1 MEHLEHMPDGAPS
14 GPGNRLNPHAA
25 SAAHEGVPTPADT
38 GAPDGAG
45 APAGTSA
52 GISDLVAQHYGALR
66 SLAERQLAADRA
78 RTGIATMSPTSL
90 LGETFTRLLRQE
102 TRILNESHLSAIAT
116 MLFMRVLA
124 DRRRKRLAMK
134 RGGRTIH
141 FPAEGLER
149 ESQERSPEEDALLA
163 ADVDF
168 LHEKL
173 TELAEREPRRAEAIS
188 LHTIGGM
195 TVPMVAELLGVS
207 VATVERDLALARAWL
222 ASQMK

>member
-1 MEHLEHMPDGAPS
+1 MEHLEHMSDGSPS
-14 GPGNRLNPHAA
+14 ASGDRPYPTTAQPGIGAA
-25 SAAHEGVPTPADT
+25 
-38 GAPDGAG
+38 DGAG
-45 APAGTSA
+45 AGNGNSGT
-52 GISDLVAQHYGALR
+52 GISELVAQHYGALR

-78 RTGIATMSPTSL
+78 RTGFATLSPTSL

-102 TRILNESHLSAIAT
+102 TRIVNESHLSAIAT

-124 DRRRKRLAMK
+124 DRRRKRLATK
-134 RGGRTIH
+134 RGGRNSK
-141 FPAEGLER
+141 FPVDGLER
-149 ESQERSPEEDALLA
+149 ESDERSPEEDALLA

-173 TELAEREPRRAEAIS
+173 AELAEREPRRAEAIS

>member
-1 MEHLEHMPDGAPS
+1 MQEPNDMPDDAPS
-14 GPGNRLNPHAA
+14 AA
-25 SAAHEGVPTPADT
+25 ESAP
-38 GAPDGAG
+38 
-45 APAGTSA
+45 SA
-52 GISDLVAQHYGALR
+52 GHGHIAGLVAEHYGALR
-66 SLAERQLAADRA
+66 ALAERQLAADRA
-78 RTGIATMSPTSL
+78 RTGFATLSPTSL

-102 TRILNESHLSAIAT
+102 TKIASESHLSAIAT

-124 DRRRKRLAMK
+124 DRRRKRLALK
-134 RGGRTIH
+134 RGGRDSALPTD
-141 FPAEGLER
+141 GLEK
-149 ESQERSPEEDALLA
+149 ESDRRSPEEDAILA

-173 TELAEREPRRAEAIS
+173 AELAEREPRRAEAIS

>member
-1 MEHLEHMPDGAPS
+1 MEHLEHMSDGSPSASGDRPNPTAAP
-14 GPGNRLNPHAA
+14 PGIGAA
-25 SAAHEGVPTPADT
+25 
-38 GAPDGAG
+38 DGAG
-45 APAGTSA
+45 AGNGNSGT
-52 GISDLVAQHYGALR
+52 GISELVAQHYGALR

-78 RTGIATMSPTSL
+78 RTGFATLSPTSL

-102 TRILNESHLSAIAT
+102 TRIVNESHLSAIAT

-124 DRRRKRLAMK
+124 DRRRKRLATK
-134 RGGRTIH
+134 RGGRNSK
-141 FPAEGLER
+141 FPVDGLER
-149 ESQERSPEEDALLA
+149 ASADRSPEEDALLA

-173 TELAEREPRRAEAIS
+173 AELAEREPRRAEAIS

>member
-1 MEHLEHMPDGAPS
+1 MEHLEHMSDGSPS
-14 GPGNRLNPHAA
+14 ASGDKPNPTTAQP
-25 SAAHEGVPTPADT
+25 ST
-38 GAPDGAG
+38 GAAAGAG
-45 APAGTSA
+45 ARDGNTGT
-52 GISDLVAQHYGALR
+52 GISALVAQHYGALH

-78 RTGIATMSPTSL
+78 RTGFATLSPTSL

-102 TRILNESHLSAIAT
+102 TRIVNESHLSAIAT

-124 DRRRKRLAMK
+124 DRRRKRLATK
-134 RGGRTIH
+134 RGGRKCK
-141 FPAEGLER
+141 FPVEGLER
-149 ESQERSPEEDALLA
+149 ESDERSPEEDALLA

-173 TELAEREPRRAEAIS
+173 AELAEREPRRAEAIS

-195 TVPMVAELLGVS
+195 TIPMVAELLGVS

>member
-1 MEHLEHMPDGAPS
+1 MEHLEHMSDGSPS
-14 GPGNRLNPHAA
+14 ASGDRPNPTTAQPGIGAA
-25 SAAHEGVPTPADT
+25 
-38 GAPDGAG
+38 DGAG
-45 APAGTSA
+45 ARDGNSGT
-52 GISDLVAQHYGALR
+52 GISELVAQHYGALR

-78 RTGIATMSPTSL
+78 RTGFATLSPTSL

-102 TRILNESHLSAIAT
+102 TRIVNESHLSAIAT

-124 DRRRKRLAMK
+124 DRRRKRLATK
-134 RGGRTIH
+134 RGGRNRK
-141 FPAEGLER
+141 FPVDGLER
-149 ESQERSPEEDALLA
+149 ESDERSPEEDALLA

-173 TELAEREPRRAEAIS
+173 AELAEREPRRAEAIS

>member
-1 MEHLEHMPDGAPS
+1 MEHLEHMSDGSPS
-14 GPGNRLNPHAA
+14 ASGDRPNPTTAQPGIGAA
-25 SAAHEGVPTPADT
+25 
-38 GAPDGAG
+38 DGAG
-45 APAGTSA
+45 AGNGNSGT
-52 GISDLVAQHYGALR
+52 GISELVAQHYGALR

-78 RTGIATMSPTSL
+78 RTGFATLSPTSL

-102 TRILNESHLSAIAT
+102 TRIANESHLSAIAT

-124 DRRRKRLAMK
+124 DRRRKRLATK
-134 RGGRTIH
+134 RGGRNSK
-141 FPAEGLER
+141 FPVDGLER
-149 ESQERSPEEDALLA
+149 ESDERSPEEDALLA

-173 TELAEREPRRAEAIS
+173 AELAEREPRRAEAIS

>member
-1 MEHLEHMPDGAPS
+1 MEHLEHMSDGSPS
-14 GPGNRLNPHAA
+14 ASGDRPNPTTAQPGIGAA
-25 SAAHEGVPTPADT
+25 
-38 GAPDGAG
+38 DGAG
-45 APAGTSA
+45 AGNGNSGT
-52 GISDLVAQHYGALR
+52 GISELVAQHYGALR

-78 RTGIATMSPTSL
+78 RTGFATLSPTSL

-102 TRILNESHLSAIAT
+102 TRIVNESHLSAIAT

-124 DRRRKRLAMK
+124 DRRRKRLATK
-134 RGGRTIH
+134 RGGRNSK
-141 FPAEGLER
+141 FPVDGLDR
-149 ESQERSPEEDALLA
+149 ESDERSPEEDALLA

-173 TELAEREPRRAEAIS
+173 AELAEREPRRAEAIS

>member
-1 MEHLEHMPDGAPS
+1 MEHLEHMSAGSPSASGDRPNPNTAQPGIGA
-14 GPGNRLNPHAA
+14 A
-25 SAAHEGVPTPADT
+25 
-38 GAPDGAG
+38 DGAG
-45 APAGTSA
+45 ARDGNSGT
-52 GISDLVAQHYGALR
+52 GIGELVAQHYGALR

-78 RTGIATMSPTSL
+78 RTGFATLSPTSL

-102 TRILNESHLSAIAT
+102 TRIVNESHLSAIAT

-124 DRRRKRLAMK
+124 DRRRKRLATK
-134 RGGRTIH
+134 RGGRNSK
-141 FPAEGLER
+141 FPVDGLER
-149 ESQERSPEEDALLA
+149 ESDERSPEEDALLA

-173 TELAEREPRRAEAIS
+173 AELAEREPRRAEAIS

-207 VATVERDLALARAWL
+207 VSTVERDLALARAWL

>member
-1 MEHLEHMPDGAPS
+1 MEHLEHMSDGSPS
-14 GPGNRLNPHAA
+14 ASGDRPNPTTAQPGIGAA
-25 SAAHEGVPTPADT
+25 
-38 GAPDGAG
+38 DGAG
-45 APAGTSA
+45 AGNGNSGT
-52 GISDLVAQHYGALR
+52 GISELVAQHYGALR

-78 RTGIATMSPTSL
+78 RTGFATLSPTSL

-102 TRILNESHLSAIAT
+102 TRIANESHLSAIAT

-124 DRRRKRLAMK
+124 DRRRKRLATK
-134 RGGRTIH
+134 RGGRNSK
-141 FPAEGLER
+141 FPVDGLER
-149 ESQERSPEEDALLA
+149 ESDERSPEEDALLA

-168 LHEKL
+168 LHDKL
-173 TELAEREPRRAEAIS
+173 AELAEREPRRAEAIS

>member
-1 MEHLEHMPDGAPS
+1 MEHLEHMSDGSPS
-14 GPGNRLNPHAA
+14 ASGDRPNPTTAQPGIGAA
-25 SAAHEGVPTPADT
+25 
-38 GAPDGAG
+38 DGAG
-45 APAGTSA
+45 AGNGNSGT
-52 GISDLVAQHYGALR
+52 GISELVAQHYGALR

-78 RTGIATMSPTSL
+78 RTGFATLSPTSL

-102 TRILNESHLSAIAT
+102 TRIVNESHLSAIAT

-124 DRRRKRLAMK
+124 DRRRKRLATK
-134 RGGRTIH
+134 RGGRNSK
-141 FPAEGLER
+141 FPVDGLER
-149 ESQERSPEEDALLA
+149 ESDERSPEEDALLA

-173 TELAEREPRRAEAIS
+173 AELAEREPRRAEAIS

>member
-14 GPGNRLNPHAA
+14 APGNRPNPCAA
-25 SAAHEGVPTPADT
+25 GTAQDGACTPV
-38 GAPDGAG
+38 GAG
-45 APAGTSA
+45 ARDGAEVTDGTSA

-78 RTGIATMSPTSL
+78 RTGFATLSPTSL

-102 TRILNESHLSAIAT
+102 TRIVNESHLSAIAT
-116 MLFMRVLA
+116 MIFMRVLA
-124 DRRRKRLAMK
+124 DRRRKRLALK
-134 RGGRTIH
+134 RGGRTSH
-141 FPAEGLER
+141 FPADGLER
-149 ESQERSPEEDALLA
+149 ESQERSPAEDALLA

-173 TELAEREPRRAEAIS
+173 SELAEREPRRAEAIS

>member
-1 MEHLEHMPDGAPS
+1 MPNGNS
-14 GPGNRLNPHAA
+14 G
-25 SAAHEGVPTPADT
+25 T
-38 GAPDGAG
+38 
-45 APAGTSA
+45 
-52 GISDLVAQHYGALR
+52 GISELVAQHYGALR

-78 RTGIATMSPTSL
+78 RTGFATLSPTSL

-102 TRILNESHLSAIAT
+102 TRIVNESHLSAIAT

-124 DRRRKRLAMK
+124 DRRRKRLATK
-134 RGGRTIH
+134 RGGRNSK
-141 FPAEGLER
+141 FPVDGLDR
-149 ESQERSPEEDALLA
+149 ESDERSPEEDALLA

-173 TELAEREPRRAEAIS
+173 AELAEREPRRAEAIS

>member
-1 MEHLEHMPDGAPS
+1 MEHLEHMSDGSPS
-14 GPGNRLNPHAA
+14 ASGDRSNPTTAQPGIGAA
-25 SAAHEGVPTPADT
+25 
-38 GAPDGAG
+38 DGAG
-45 APAGTSA
+45 ARDGNSGA
-52 GISDLVAQHYGALR
+52 GISELVAQHYGALR

-78 RTGIATMSPTSL
+78 RTGFATLSPTSL

-102 TRILNESHLSAIAT
+102 TRIVNESHLSAIAT

-124 DRRRKRLAMK
+124 DRRRKRLATK
-134 RGGRTIH
+134 RGGRNRK
-141 FPAEGLER
+141 FPVDGLER
-149 ESQERSPEEDALLA
+149 ESDERSPEEDALLA

-168 LHEKL
+168 LHERL
-173 TELAEREPRRAEAIS
+173 AELAEREPRRAEAIS

>member
-1 MEHLEHMPDGAPS
+1 MEHLEHMSDGSPS
-14 GPGNRLNPHAA
+14 ASGDRPNPKPAQPAIGAA
-25 SAAHEGVPTPADT
+25 
-38 GAPDGAG
+38 DGAG
-45 APAGTSA
+45 ARDGNSGT
-52 GISDLVAQHYGALR
+52 GISELVAQHYGALR
-66 SLAERQLAADRA
+66 ALAERQLAADRA
-78 RTGIATMSPTSL
+78 RTGFATLSPTSL

-102 TRILNESHLSAIAT
+102 TRIVNESHLSAIAT

-124 DRRRKRLAMK
+124 DRRRNRLATK
-134 RGGRTIH
+134 RGGRNSK
-141 FPAEGLER
+141 FPVDGLER
-149 ESQERSPEEDALLA
+149 ESDERSPEEEALLA

-173 TELAEREPRRAEAIS
+173 AELAEREPRRAEAIS

>member
-1 MEHLEHMPDGAPS
+1 MEHLEHMSDGSPS
-14 GPGNRLNPHAA
+14 ASGDRPNPTTAQPGIGAA
-25 SAAHEGVPTPADT
+25 
-38 GAPDGAG
+38 DGAG
-45 APAGTSA
+45 AGNGNSGT
-52 GISDLVAQHYGALR
+52 GISELVAQHYGALR

-78 RTGIATMSPTSL
+78 RTGFATLSPTSL

-102 TRILNESHLSAIAT
+102 TRIVNESHLSAIAT

-124 DRRRKRLAMK
+124 DRRRKRLATK
-134 RGGRTIH
+134 RGGRNSK
-141 FPAEGLER
+141 FPVDGLER
-149 ESQERSPEEDALLA
+149 ESDERSPEEDALLA

-173 TELAEREPRRAEAIS
+173 AELAEREPRRAEAIS

-195 TVPMVAELLGVS
+195 TIPMVAELLGVS